1 MEAGNQ
7 MRKQQWRMDSGGDVA
22 CSRQGRSVVVGNDAG
37 WMTGKAMANADAKAG
52 AGNGAGES
60 FTFCCPS

>member
-1 MEAGNQ
+1 

-22 CSRQGRSVVVGNDAG
+22 CSREGRSVVVENEVVCVI
-37 WMTGKAMANADAKAG
+37 GKAMTNADVEAS

-60 FTFCCPS
+60 LTFCCPS